1 MAIRSA
7 KFCLLGLNGPRADPS
22 KVRRILGKPSAV
34 VAMMT
39 SCIKKTEAWT

>member
-22 KVRRILGKPSAV
+22 KVRYILRKPSAA
-34 VAMMT
+34 VALMT
-39 SCIKKTEAWT
+39 SCIKKTEAWI